1 MVINK
6 YYNIG
11 KNKLFKLN
19 RSITGK
25 DTFKTLKIIQ
35 KEFIDFKIK
44 KKIKCGTKVFD
55 WKVPPEWNVKEA
67 FVVEDKFGKKIIDI
81 RNHNL
86 HLISYSRNIKKIIS
100 KKELFRNLHFLKKQ
114 PNAIP
119 YITSYYEKKWGF
131 CISYNQYKKFNKIY
145 KNVDKFKIVINS
157 NYNNKGYLKYG
168 EIVIG
173 KQNKQEILISTY
185 ICHPSMANNELSG
198 PIVSMTLINYF
209 QKKKKRLNKRLRFIF
224 IQRNYWLDLLFKS
237 KSH

>member
-1 MVINK
+1 MEI
-6 YYNIG
+6 
-11 KNKLFKLN
+11 
-19 RSITGK
+19 
-25 DTFKTLKIIQ
+25 
-35 KEFIDFKIK
+35 
-44 KKIKCGTKVFD
+44 
-55 WKVPPEWNVKEA
+55 PPEWNKEA
-67 FVVEDKFGKKIIDI
+67 FVEDKFGKKIIDI

-145 KNVDKFKIVINS
+145 KNIDKFKIVINS

-185 ICHPSMANNELSG
+185 ICHPSMANELSG
-198 PIVSMTLINYF
+198 
-209 QKKKKRLNKRLRFIF
+209 Q
-224 IQRNYWLDLLFKS
+224 LLV
-237 KSH
+237 